1 VELPPR
7 DAKVVFKT
15 FPNGGPTA
23 TMMMVVMIMLMMIM
37 LIMIML
43 LMIMIMMMIM
53 MMMIPT
59 AGTAMAQPALVVSI
73 RASADAPAVVL
84 SDITWPL
91 ELCALTDDGG

>member
-1 VELPPR
+1 
-7 DAKVVFKT
+7 
-15 FPNGGPTA
+15 
-23 TMMMVVMIMLMMIM
+23 MMM
-37 LIMIML
+37 
-43 LMIMIMMMIM
+43 M

-91 ELCALTDDGG
+91 ELCALVDGLMWDDETDCVPLR